1 MAKTA
6 PIVES
11 SDMEDLFSRYSK
23 HAEFI
28 GEEIT
33 EVTQPGLFGSQILH
47 LAAFSNRVEDVALSI
62 AGGAD
67 INVTGDLGLSP
78 LHYAVLGGSAE
89 VALFLIEHGADLA
102 VENEFQETPRQM
114 ADLIGERIVAAVR
127 AEADLSPTHVADNSE
142 SARSRWLD
150 FKSIQAGNFWSED

>member
-89 VALFLIEHGADLA
+89 VALFL
-102 VENEFQETPRQM
+102 M
-114 ADLIGERIVAAVR
+114 ARLQVNSSWQLLVGGLE
-127 AEADLSPTHVADNSE
+127 AEA
-142 SARSRWLD
+142 ARS
-150 FKSIQAGNFWSED
+150 NFLERDSVRSKPNSAYHRSSGDWG

>member
-6 PIVES
+6 PTVGIN
-11 SDMEDLFSRYSK
+11 DIEDLFNRYSK

-28 GEEIT
+28 GEEIID
-33 EVTQPGLFGSQILH
+33 VTQPGLFGSQILH

-67 INVTGDLGLSP
+67 INAIGDLGLSP

-89 VALFLIEHGADLA
+89 VAQFLIAHGTDLTL
-102 VENEFQETPRQM
+102 ENEFQETPRQM
-114 ADLIGERIVAAVR
+114 ADLIGESNVAAVL
-127 AEADLSPTHVADNSE
+127 AAADHSPTHMADDSE

-150 FKSIQAGNFWSED
+150 FKSIQTGNFWSDE